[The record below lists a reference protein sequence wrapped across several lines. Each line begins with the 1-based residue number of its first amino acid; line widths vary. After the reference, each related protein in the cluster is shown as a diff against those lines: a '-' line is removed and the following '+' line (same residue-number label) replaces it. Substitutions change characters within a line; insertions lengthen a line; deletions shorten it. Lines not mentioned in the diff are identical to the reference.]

1 MAHDGDR
8 FEGADAMSLLQEL
21 KRRNVTKVAAL
32 YVVAAWLILQA
43 AELLFDAMNVSDEL
57 LRFVIAIL
65 VLGFPLVLI
74 FSWVFEIT
82 PQGVK
87 REKDIDRDTS
97 IAPQTGQRINT
108 VIIVLLV
115 VAVAT
120 VVIDRLMPKQAAQP
134 VAAEEVI
141 IETGA
146 PENSIA
152 VLPFADLSAAG
163 DQEYF
168 SDGIAEEILNV
179 LVRIDGLKVASR
191 TTSFGFKGQES
202 LGIPFIAEKM
212 SVRHVLEGS
221 VRKAGDTV
229 RITAQLI
236 DAQSDKHLWSET
248 YDRTL
253 SAESIFE
260 IQDEIAGAIVEQLGV
275 LMNTSGDG
283 GASRAAAGT
292 QDLEAYELYLLGH
305 KLFIERSDVARSIE
319 VLELAAEKDPGFARA
334 WAALAAGYF
343 VAPGWVGPGRDYE
356 ALAKNAANTAI
367 EINPDLALP
376 YAVLGGQFSLRSP
389 LEFDAGFKM
398 FEEALLRDPKETT
411 TYLWRGIAK
420 GGLGYFDGAIADFR
434 HCLEIDPAYANCRRF
449 LSAILLFNGEE
460 DASEEQFEL
469 GLFNGFVGTALPFNF
484 YYVEKGN
491 KLSVLYELAY
501 NNREPGDDEL
511 TKLIYAAIVDRDFE
525 FEDVRL
531 NVEAVFKAVSGTDLD
546 WSKNSYYSFV
556 FKNYEAINDQDLS
569 TWWFPY
575 PDNFR
580 QSPQA
585 KALMRK
591 FGFDNHW
598 REHGFPPQCRAVGN
612 DDFVCDQW
620 PAIEKRPSGSG
631 LVPR

>member
-1 MAHDGDR
+1 
-8 FEGADAMSLLQEL
+8 MSFIQEL
-21 KRRNVTKVAAL
+21 KRRNVAKVAVL
-32 YVVAAWLILQA
+32 YAIVAWIVLQI
-43 AELLFDAMNVSDEL
+43 AELLFEVLGLPDEWL
-57 LRFVIAIL
+57 KL
-65 VLGFPLVLI
+65 VLALFMLGFPIALI

-82 PQGVK
+82 PEGVK
-87 REKDIDRDTS
+87 REKDIDRDSS
-97 IAPQTGQRINT
+97 IAPQTGQRINV

-120 VVIDRLMPKQAAQP
+120 VVIDRLMPKQAAEP
-134 VAAEEVI
+134 VAAIVEEAVV
-141 IETGA
+141 EEGA
-146 PENSIA
+146 AENSIA
-152 VLPFADLSAAG
+152 VLPFADLSADG

-179 LVRIDGLKVASR
+179 LVRIDGLEVASR

-260 IQDEIAGAIVEQLGV
+260 IQDEIAGAIVEQLGA
-275 LMNTSGDG
+275 LMNTSGG
-283 GASRAAAGT
+283 GSTSRAAADT

-319 VLELAAEKDPGFARA
+319 VLELAVEKDPGFARA

-343 VAPGWVGPGRDYE
+343 VAPGWVGSGRDYE

-411 TYLWRGIAK
+411 TYLWRGIAN
-420 GGLGYFDGAIADFR
+420 GGLGYFDLAIADFR
-434 HCLEIDPAYANCRRF
+434 RCLEIDPAYRNCRRF
-449 LSAILLFNGEE
+449 LSATLLFNGEE
-460 DASEEQFEL
+460 EAAEEQFER
-469 GLFNGFVGTALPFNF
+469 GLYDGFVGSALPFNF
-484 YYVEKGN
+484 YYAEKGN

-501 NNREPGDDEL
+501 NNRVPGDDEL
-511 TKLIYAAIVDRDFE
+511 NKLIYAAIVDRDFE
-525 FEDVRL
+525 FEDVRSR
-531 NVEAVFKAVSGTDLD
+531 VEAMFKVVAGRDIV
-546 WSKNSYYSFV
+546 WSDSSYYSFV

-580 QSPQA
+580 QSAQA
-585 KALMRK
+585 KALIQK
-591 FGFDNHW
+591 VGFDDHW
-598 REHGFPPQCRAVGN
+598 REHGFPPQCRAVGA
-612 DDFVCDQW
+612 DDFACDQW

-631 LVPR
+631 LAPH